1 MRAQPRRRKESSSKG
16 DEPVFLRKT
25 YDMINSCDD
34 DLACWSEKGDTFII
48 KNPDKFASEVIPT
61 FFKHRKFSSFVR
73 QLNFYGFRK
82 VKSVSALESEG
93 ESRSQWW
100 EFKHELFTKNTPNN
114 LSEIKRATHYIATP
128 EKEVDALKVEV
139 GDLKSQISRMDDQ
152 IKNLT
157 VLIDNMV
164 IARQEDN
171 LRQKRKNTGIEFYN
185 PNEVNNLFSNV
196 KPEFILEERVP
207 PSNVNTEDS
216 SEIDLLRTMSI
227 SSNSTTSGFF
237 DSDLLEGLGLSSG
250 LQFPDFDTALTTEN
264 EKTVKASDLPAEIN
278 RENDDAESLAKS
290 IINLP
295 PSLRQKLSEGIEA
308 LLNDSEEEDMDGKR
322 SPTLPDLEVPE
333 EDLPMARAALNVLLT
348 QVSCIQR
355 KREAPIQPLS
365 GQIESLA

>member
-1 MRAQPRRRKESSSKG
+1 MPTQGDYTMRAQPRRRKESSSKG

-185 PNEVNNLFSNV
+185 PNE
-196 KPEFILEERVP
+196 
-207 PSNVNTEDS
+207 
-216 SEIDLLRTMSI
+216 
-227 SSNSTTSGFF
+227 G
-237 DSDLLEGLGLSSG
+237 
-250 LQFPDFDTALTTEN
+250 
-264 EKTVKASDLPAEIN
+264 
-278 RENDDAESLAKS
+278 
-290 IINLP
+290 
-295 PSLRQKLSEGIEA
+295 
-308 LLNDSEEEDMDGKR
+308 
-322 SPTLPDLEVPE
+322 SP
-333 EDLPMARAALNVLLT
+333 
-348 QVSCIQR
+348 IQR
-355 KREAPIQPLS
+355 
-365 GQIESLA
+365 